1 MSDSILPLDA
11 HQLCA
16 IISTVRTSEVI
27 EKREAMGK
35 EIVYCHKCGIRITE
49 KEFARGLAHVVS
61 RLPSCK
67 RCRPLATPTLPVNDP
82 DDDFAHAARSRA
94 RTHA

>member
-1 MSDSILPLDA
+1 
-11 HQLCA
+11 
-16 IISTVRTSEVI
+16 
-27 EKREAMGK
+27 MGK

-49 KEFARGLAHVVS
+49 KEFARGLAHTVS

-82 DDDFAHAARSRA
+82 DDRYAHSVPPGRSRTA
-94 RTHA
+94 